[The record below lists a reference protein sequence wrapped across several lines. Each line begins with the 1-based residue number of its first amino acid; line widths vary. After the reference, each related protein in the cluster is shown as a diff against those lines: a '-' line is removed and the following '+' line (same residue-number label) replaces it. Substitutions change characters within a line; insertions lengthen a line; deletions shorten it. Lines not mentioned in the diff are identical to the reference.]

1 MTIATRYDLTGHIL
15 FATRRFDCDG
25 YQFVQEMHRT
35 PQGGFVRTQDGGGH
49 PDVDDA
55 EEAVLPYDQV
65 GVFQWL
71 SEAPEQIT
79 RSVY

>member
-1 MTIATRYDLTGHIL
+1 MTTGYDLDGHIL

-35 PQGGFVRTQDGGGH
+35 PDGGFVRIQDGGGH

-55 EEAVLPYDQV
+55 EEAVVVFDQAE
-65 GVFQWL
+65 VFQWL
-71 SEAPEQIT
+71 SEASEQIART
-79 RSVY
+79 VIMS